1 MNNEALYLA
10 INEIDED
17 LIMEAGRIDFQK
29 KSTFIFRRLLSF
41 SAAAAVFILATC
53 SAVYFSKTNKP
64 LTETTTDPST
74 TSYQSVKPEP
84 SDITNAPDTTHS
96 KSPETDGLDS
106 DLTTDFS
113 HYTLA
118 MWLDCPDVVW
128 GTNAL
133 KGEAITNE
141 TAPLGTVKITDSL
154 KSLIKNNGDIS
165 VYAVL
170 VDFSSCVDE
179 YESENWE
186 HNGVS
191 AKELQ
196 EYFKSG
202 DKTDEGITEYK
213 KKLREIKTAYNNMRI
228 NTFEDT
234 FSKFGLKIYTVQNDT
249 SAFSHCFY
257 IFATSGQIQNL
268 ECKTDEAFVLSPAAQ
283 FKIR

>member
-106 DLTTDFS
+106 DLITDFS
-113 HYTLA
+113 HYTLE

-133 KGEAITNE
+133 KGEAIAHE
-141 TAPLGTVKITDSL
+141 TTPLGTVKITDSL
-154 KSLIKNNGDIS
+154 KSLMKNNGDS
-165 VYAVL
+165 YVYAVL
-170 VDFSSCVDE
+170 VDFSSCVDKE
-179 YESENWE
+179 KAEEWKY
-186 HNGVS
+186 NGVS
-191 AKELQ
+191 AKKLREHF
-196 EYFKSG
+196 EIG
-202 DKTDEGITEYK
+202 DKTDEDIIEYK
-213 KKLREIKTAYNNMRI
+213 EKLREIKNAYNNIRI
-228 NTFEDT
+228 KAFEDT
-234 FSKFGLKIYTVQNDT
+234 FSKSGLKIYTAQNDT
-249 SAFSHCFY
+249 STFSHCFY